1 MPKSKLNGMNTS
13 QNRYDSLESIIF
25 ESNLMIVAI
34 DFHKEINTMLI
45 VLNTGSII
53 NSEIN
58 ITNKLKQASIEQLKD
73 YTIIA
78 QGSGIHW
85 PSLDE
90 DISLKGLLR
99 STIQKQLNSHRE
111 LALC

>member
-1 MPKSKLNGMNTS
+1 MNTF

-25 ESNLMIVAI
+25 ESNLKMVAI
-34 DFHKEINTMLI
+34 DFHQEINTMLV
-45 VLNTGSII
+45 VLNTGSVIH
-53 NSEIN
+53 SEIN
-58 ITNKLKQASIEQLKD
+58 ITERLKGATIEQLKD
-73 YTIIA
+73 YSIIA
-78 QGSGIHW
+78 QGTGIHW

-111 LALC
+111 LAVS

>member
-1 MPKSKLNGMNTS
+1 MNTF

-25 ESNLMIVAI
+25 ESNLKMVAV

-58 ITNKLKQASIEQLKD
+58 ITD
-73 YTIIA
+73 R
-78 QGSGIHW
+78 
-85 PSLDE
+85 
-90 DISLKGLLR
+90 LKGHP
-99 STIQKQLNSHRE
+99 LNN
-111 LALC
+111 

>member
-1 MPKSKLNGMNTS
+1 LK
-13 QNRYDSLESIIF
+13 
-25 ESNLMIVAI
+25 IVAI

-58 ITNKLKQASIEQLKD
+58 ITDKLKGASVEQLKD
-73 YTIIA
+73 YSIIA
-78 QGSGIHW
+78 QGTGIHW

-99 STIQKQLNSHRE
+99 FTIQKQLNSHRE
-111 LALC
+111 LAMS

>member
-1 MPKSKLNGMNTS
+1 MSTF

-25 ESNLMIVAI
+25 ESNLKMVAV

-53 NSEIN
+53 NAEIN
-58 ITNKLKQASIEQLKD
+58 ITKKLKEASIEQLKD

-78 QGSGIHW
+78 QGTGIHW

-99 STIQKQLNSHRE
+99 SAIEKQLNSHRE
-111 LALC
+111 PAMS

>member
-1 MPKSKLNGMNTS
+1 MNTL

-25 ESNLMIVAI
+25 ESNLKIVAI

-45 VLNTGSII
+45 VLNVGSII
-53 NSEIN
+53 HSEISV
-58 ITNKLKQASIEQLKD
+58 TNKLKQASIEQLKD

-78 QGSGIHW
+78 EGTGIHW

-99 STIQKQLNSHRE
+99 LTIQKQLNSHRE
-111 LALC
+111 LTMS

>member
-1 MPKSKLNGMNTS
+1 MSTFHNK
-13 QNRYDSLESIIF
+13 YDSLESIIF
-25 ESNLMIVAI
+25 ESNLKMVAI

-53 NSEIN
+53 DSEIS
-58 ITNKLKQASIEQLKD
+58 ITDRLKGAAIQDLKN

-78 QGSGIHW
+78 QGTGIHW

-99 STIQKQLNSHRE
+99 RTIQKQLISNRK
-111 LALC
+111 LAMS